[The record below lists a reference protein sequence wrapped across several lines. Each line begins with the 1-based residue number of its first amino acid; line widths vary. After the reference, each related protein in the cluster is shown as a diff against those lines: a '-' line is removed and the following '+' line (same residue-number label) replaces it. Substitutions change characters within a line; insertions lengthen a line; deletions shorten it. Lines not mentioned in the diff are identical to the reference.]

1 MSDLFRPVKRMLTI
15 FALLLVS
22 ATPCLAGSPLPL
34 HTLEQIASKKS
45 ITLGY
50 QDDAFPFSGRMAT
63 YLPAIPLIFA
73 TVSSAHSRQNFNL
86 KI

>member
-1 MSDLFRPVKRMLTI
+1 MSDFFRPVKGMLTI
-15 FALLLVS
+15 FALLIVL
-22 ATPCLAGSPLPL
+22 ATPCLAGSALPL

-50 QDDAFPFSGRMAT
+50 QDDAFPFSGRMVT
-63 YLPAIPLIFA
+63 YQPAIPLIFA
-73 TVSSAHSRQNFNL
+73 TVSSAHSRQNFSL